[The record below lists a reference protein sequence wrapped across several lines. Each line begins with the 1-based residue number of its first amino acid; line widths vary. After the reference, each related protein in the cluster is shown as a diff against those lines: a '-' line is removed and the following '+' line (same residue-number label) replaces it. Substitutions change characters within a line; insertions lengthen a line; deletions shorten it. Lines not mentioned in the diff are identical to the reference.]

1 MLSPVL
7 LLHISLAVIT
17 HVGLVTTGLY
27 MVDPDLYLEGLLAPL
42 TLLRAHIALL
52 LMVAKLNCRRRIG
65 TILTLHGL
73 VGRLLMLLSIGLGH
87 DIAALS
93 ALVVLTS
100 ASDLVHPNLAHLNGS
115 LTG

>member
-7 LLHISLAVIT
+7 LLHISLAFIT
-17 HVGLVTTGLY
+17 HVSLVTTGLY
-27 MVDPDLYLEGLLAPL
+27 MVDPHLYLKGLLAPL

-52 LMVAKLNCRRRIG
+52 LMVAKLNCGRRIG

-73 VGRLLMLLSIGLGH
+73 VGRLLVLLSIGLGH

-93 ALVVLTS
+93 ALIVLTS
-100 ASDLVHPNLAHLNGS
+100 ASDLVHPNLAHFNGT
-115 LTG
+115 LTS

>member
-1 MLSPVL
+1 M
-7 LLHISLAVIT
+7 
-17 HVGLVTTGLY
+17 
-27 MVDPDLYLEGLLAPL
+27 
-42 TLLRAHIALL
+42 
-52 LMVAKLNCRRRIG
+52 
-65 TILTLHGL
+65 HGL
-73 VGRLLMLLSIGLGH
+73 VGRLFMLLSIGLGH